1 MCVPSASFGGFASTL
16 ATWSG
21 SVVSGSA
28 TVGFALKN
36 TTDSGC
42 PGLRAVNA
50 RAAAI
55 AESIEFLMLFD
66 VSISRTVP
74 IPFAAAADWTAT
86 PSTGLRSSVTVTSL
100 FFSTPRGSANV
111 RTYARSGKSAEPAS
125 TTSTRGGLLAVV
137 GREDRRRGERA
148 GCGDERRED
157 PANRP
162 HRRRSATLA
171 AVGRCAKMPAGR
183 SIPRFSNLC
192 RKTGRRP
199 VALRLPLIVPS
210 GANESILNSKMS
222 WSVITSDSMR
232 CTSVTAVTRREPS
245 SIRSMWQIMSSAEE
259 TCCRIA
265 RTGRS

>member
-55 AESIEFLMLFD
+55 AEAIEFLMLFD

-86 PSTGLRSSVTVTSL
+86 PSIGLPSSVTVTSL
-100 FFSTPRGSANV
+100 FVSTPRGSANV

-125 TTSTRGGLLAVV
+125 TTSTPAASSPSSAARTGVAANAQAAATSA
-137 GREDRRRGERA
+137 GRIQRIALIDAGPPRWPPSGDARR
-148 GCGDERRED
+148 CRR
-157 PANRP
+157 
-162 HRRRSATLA
+162 
-171 AVGRCAKMPAGR
+171 AGR
-183 SIPRFSNLC
+183 SRASRTC
-192 RKTGRRP
+192 AGRR
-199 VALRLPLIVPS
+199 A
-210 GANESILNSKMS
+210 G
-222 WSVITSDSMR
+222 D
-232 CTSVTAVTRREPS
+232 
-245 SIRSMWQIMSSAEE
+245 RSP
-259 TCCRIA
+259 
-265 RTGRS
+265 